1 MVTFAVDPLVDGMV
15 ASVRM
20 KMGVI
25 GVGEGLVPGK
35 GRGQVNAVM
44 VKARGKG
51 DHRVL
56 PILRRVLQ
64 RNCQKRGE
72 INEMRNAADKKKYV
86 LRTAAWDTRICVTIF
101 AMYDEVMARRKRRF
115 AMYADPSVVLCML
128 IRGLC
133 FSSSCANLQ
142 CETRR
147 CPTPKCG
154 RGHGKHVARY
164 TKNGV
169 IQIAAWDARMLM
181 FVLLCAVL
189 QICDDVETWQGER
202 DAARSMLIRA
212 WYCVPIVVVIFLLC
226 QTAM

>member
-25 GVGEGLVPGK
+25 GVGEGLGPGK

-86 LRTAAWDTRICVTIF
+86 LRTAAGTHASALQFLRCMMKLWQGVRD
-101 AMYDEVMARRKRRF
+101 AL
-115 AMYADPSVVLCML
+115 LCML
-128 IRGLC
+128 IRAL
-133 FSSSCANLQ
+133 
-142 CETRR
+142 
-147 CPTPKCG
+147 
-154 RGHGKHVARY
+154 
-164 TKNGV
+164 
-169 IQIAAWDARMLM
+169 
-181 FVLLCAVL
+181 
-189 QICDDVETWQGER
+189 
-202 DAARSMLIRA
+202 
-212 WYCVPIVVVIFLLC
+212 YCVC
-226 QTAM
+226 